1 MSLRMYIYVIYVFSI
16 NEHVY
21 NFKIWKIE
29 SKSSHSIYL
38 KKRQIKCTKNKFR
51 CINANFTRNNDYGH
65 AS

>member
-21 NFKIWKIE
+21 NFKIWKIA

-38 KKRQIKCTKNKFR
+38 KKRHIKCTKNKLR
-51 CINANFTRNNDYGH
+51 YTNASFTWNNDYGH
-65 AS
+65 TS

>member
-38 KKRQIKCTKNKFR
+38 KKRHIKGKKNKFR
-51 CINANFTRNNDYGH
+51 YTISNFTRNNDYGH
-65 AS
+65 TS